1 MPTCRVTVMCEY
13 ARIKL
18 YDFTVVESGGVG
30 AGADT
35 NIGCCEVGAA
45 TTAWRLLPSIA
56 QHLAID

>member
-1 MPTCRVTVMCEY
+1 MCEY

-18 YDFTVVESGGVG
+18 YDFTVVESREVG

>member
-1 MPTCRVTVMCEY
+1 MEFGE
-13 ARIKL
+13 I
-18 YDFTVVESGGVG
+18 G

-35 NIGCCEVGAA
+35 DIGCCEVGAA